1 MDMHRYWNDPAH
13 ATCPAIAAFLETW
26 CESMPDDQGRHWLQ
40 PLEGVVRDTWS
51 GAGVQTARRIQALDW
66 LVREYAPLWLEADG
80 RPQLAEHATA
90 LRGLRA
96 PSLKGAPFAASTRSQ
111 MRTISA
117 ACSVLPDAYFDR
129 VSRVTDST
137 QLAVASEQASVLG
150 VAASQAIKSTAAGD
164 SAGSA
169 AVAAIATDPALAEDW
184 NPVTSEV
191 LSIATS
197 TMHGRILLAVHE
209 GLTPRVDA
217 VVVPA
222 LERAGV
228 DFSQA
233 RSQAQFEK
241 TWRKVR
247 RIAEQAVDGDEALY
261 DEAWRTGWD
270 AIGGTVEAAQSSA
283 FELLVRMVEQR

>member
-1 MDMHRYWNDPAH
+1 MDMQRYWNDRAH
-13 ATCPAIAAFLETW
+13 ATCPVIATFMETW

-40 PLEGVVRDTWS
+40 PLEGVVRNTQS
-51 GAGVQTARRIQALDW
+51 GADVQTARRIQALDW
-66 LVREYAPLWLEADG
+66 LVREYAPLWLEGDG

-90 LRGLRA
+90 LQGLRA
-96 PSLKGAPFAASTRSQ
+96 PLPKGAPFAARTRSQ
-111 MRTISA
+111 LGTISV
-117 ACSVLPDAYFDR
+117 ACGVLPDAYFDR

-137 QLAVASEQASVLG
+137 LLAVASEQASVLG
-150 VAASQAIKSTAAGD
+150 VAASQAIKSTALGD

-169 AVAAIATDPALAEDW
+169 AVAAIATDPARAEDSE
-184 NPVTSEV
+184 PLTSKV

-222 LERAGV
+222 LERAGI

-233 RSQAQFEK
+233 QSQSQFEK

-247 RIAEQAVDGDEALY
+247 RIAEQAVDGDETLY

-283 FELLVRMVEQR
+283 FELLLRMVEQR